1 MRKLNSRFG
10 PIPELQQVAQYS
22 QSSAQNQSS
31 ASPEIRHEC
40 LLSCHQTLIYLGDL
54 SRYRTTEKLD
64 KDPTWGPAIGYYN
77 LAAILRPS
85 SGLAFHQQSIIAF
98 EEADHFRATYYL
110 YRAIAVEEPHPKAI
124 DNLELEF
131 KKARK
136 AWDSG
141 DLRPRFNPQDRAGSR
156 KALLAWFVRL
166 HSLCFLGQ
174 DFPGHDQL
182 ENEIRS
188 HLIAEI
194 KDQATDGVLS
204 KIAFVNIAAQYTAA
218 NRFQSEGIK
227 YKTWRQQLILVRIA
241 RSY

>member
-1 MRKLNSRFG
+1 M
-10 PIPELQQVAQYS
+10 AQYS
-22 QSSAQNQSS
+22 QTSAQGQ
-31 ASPEIRHEC
+31 ASVSPDTRHEC
-40 LLSCHQTLIYLGDL
+40 LLSCHQTLVYLGDL

-64 KDPTWGPAIGYYN
+64 KEPKWGPAIGYYN
-77 LAAILRPS
+77 LAAVLRPS

-141 DLRPRFNPQDRAGSR
+141 DLRPRFNPQDRAGPR
-156 KALLAWFVRL
+156 KALLAWFIRL

-174 DFPGHDQL
+174 EFSAHEQL
-182 ENEIRS
+182 ENEIKS
-188 HLIAEI
+188 HLLAEV
-194 KDQATDGVLS
+194 KNQSTDGVLS
-204 KIAFVNIAAQYTAA
+204 KIAFVNVAAQYTAA
-218 NRFQSEGIK
+218 NRFQSMSMR
-227 YKTWRQQLILVRIA
+227 YKSR
-241 RSY
+241 